1 MEHAFVRSGSRR
13 LELDLADSHA
23 PVTRELFCP
32 FVPAVHAE
40 VDAVNTATVNWASAI
55 GLVDARTA
63 PRLSASR
70 VGSLVSRAYPEDARE
85 PLQLAADWTTFFCLL
100 DDVIERLESPRAVAQ
115 ALADVRCVLC
125 DHGAA
130 IAGRPLERAAA
141 DLADRLDRHASPE
154 QRAHFDASV
163 AQLFAAF
170 TLEAEVRAGAT
181 PLPIEAYLP
190 LREVTVGIY
199 VEAALGEIIG
209 DIALPSG
216 ARDAVERAGLLRSA
230 SNLIGWANDV
240 HTYEKELREGEVNNL
255 VAVLAEAEGLDLRG
269 AVARAIAMHDAEMR
283 AFEARSAELVARP
296 GLTRY
301 VLMLRRWV
309 RGHLDWALETGRYRP

>member
-1 MEHAFVRSGSRR
+1 MEHAFFRAGSRR
-13 LELDLADSHA
+13 LDLELAHNHA
-23 PVTRELFCP
+23 PPARELFCP
-32 FVPAVHAE
+32 FAPAVHAE
-40 VDAVNTATVNWASAI
+40 VDAVNAATVAWASAV

-100 DDVIERLESPRAVAQ
+100 DDVIERLESPLAVAQ
-115 ALADVRCVLC
+115 ALDAIRSVLC
-125 DHGAA
+125 DHATA
-130 IAGRPLERAAA
+130 LDGRPLERAAA
-141 DLADRLDRHASPE
+141 DLCARLDRHASPG
-154 QRAHFDASV
+154 QRGRFDARV
-163 AQLFAAF
+163 GELFAAF
-170 TLEAEVRAGAT
+170 TLEAEVRAGAR
-181 PLPIEAYLP
+181 PPAMEAYLP
-190 LREVTVGIY
+190 LREVTVGIH
-199 VEAALGEIIG
+199 VEAALGEILAEIV
-209 DIALPSG
+209 LPEA
-216 ARDAVERAGLLRSA
+216 ARDAVERSGLLRSA

-255 VAVLAEAEGLDLRG
+255 VAVLAEAEGLDLHG

-283 AFEARSAELVARP
+283 SFEAKSEELASRP
-296 GLTRY
+296 GLSRY